1 MSKPKATTPE
11 ELGLMQG
18 SPPGGDRLVTLDN
31 WQSGPWNRWSYQHI
45 GQVIPCSRIWC
56 GDGSPSL
63 LESDSRDVGRVEFE
77 ATDGSRTTVAELLER
92 TFSDGFVVLR
102 GGRVV
107 SEQYFNGMAPHARHL
122 LQSVSKSLTG
132 ALAGALV
139 ARGLLEP
146 EQAVCHYVPEL
157 VGAFDGATVRQ
168 VLDMTT
174 GTRFSEDYDDPSSDI
189 RRYEGA
195 AGWRAAAGDT
205 PGLFEYITT
214 LGNCRPHGGV
224 FEYRSILTDL
234 LGWIIERASGWPF
247 AELMSELLWRP
258 LGAEWDAEIT
268 VDRYG
273 SPMTDGGISVT
284 LRDLARFGQMYAR
297 RGVAGGRE
305 VLPVSFVD
313 DTRSGDSVCREAFAR
328 SDKAARYPR
337 GHYRNQ
343 WWVPDPQRGVLLG
356 AGIYGQY
363 LYIDM
368 TADVVIAKLS
378 TLPFA
383 LDLDISADHV
393 RAFAAITEALAG

>member
-1 MSKPKATTPE
+1 MSEPKVTTAE

-18 SPPGGDRLVTLDN
+18 SPPGDDRLVTLDN
-31 WQSGPWNRWSYQHI
+31 WQSGPWNRWSYQHV
-45 GQVIPCSRIWC
+45 GQIIPCSRIWC
-56 GDGSPSL
+56 GDDRPAL
-63 LESDSRDVGRVEFE
+63 LESDPQDVGRVEFA
-77 ATDGSRTTVAELLER
+77 ATDGAPMTVAELVER
-92 TFSDGFVVLR
+92 TYSDGLLVLHGGQVVT
-102 GGRVV
+102 
-107 SEQYFNGMAPHARHL
+107 EQYFNGMAPQARHL

-132 ALAGALV
+132 ALAGVLV
-139 ARGLLEP
+139 ARGRLEP
-146 EQAVCHYVPEL
+146 EQGVCQYVPEL

-174 GTRFSEDYDDPSSDI
+174 GTCFSEDYDDPASDI
-189 RRYEGA
+189 RMYEGA
-195 AGWRAAAGDT
+195 AGWRPAPDDT

-214 LGNCRPHGGV
+214 LGNCRPHGAV

-234 LGWIIERASGWPF
+234 LGWIIERAGGRPF

-258 LGAEWDAEIT
+258 LGAQWDAEIT
-268 VDRYG
+268 VDRCG

-284 LRDLARFGQMYAR
+284 LRDLARFGQMYVR

-305 VLPVSFVD
+305 VLPAAFVD
-313 DTRSGDSVCREAFAR
+313 DTRYGDSVCREAFAR

-363 LYIDM
+363 LYVDM
-368 TADVVIAKLS
+368 TADVVIAKVS

-383 LDLDISADHV
+383 LDLDVSADHV